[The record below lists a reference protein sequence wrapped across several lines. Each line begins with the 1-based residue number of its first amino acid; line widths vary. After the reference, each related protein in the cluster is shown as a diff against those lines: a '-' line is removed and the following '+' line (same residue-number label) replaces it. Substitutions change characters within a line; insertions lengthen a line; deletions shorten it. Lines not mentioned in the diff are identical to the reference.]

1 MAIHVGMPAPVADFV
16 QPPEAAA
23 GHGWWRQALPLV
35 LAAVLVY
42 LPLQGL
48 PFLAD
53 DYLSLE
59 RPSVWWSLRSTLF
72 RPLDGL
78 LLAAQRAAFGLHPL
92 PYHLLALGLH
102 AAVVLCAWM
111 LLARLAGRR
120 TALLATMLFLLY
132 PRSIEAVAWV
142 SAADNELP
150 YSLGVL
156 LALLLWTSPRPF
168 LRRWRGPLVAL
179 LYLLAL
185 SAKQSA
191 VVLPAAIVL
200 LEAMAW
206 NQGEGGWRGV
216 AARARARLRDL
227 WPVGAVFVAY
237 ALLEGLQLNLA
248 YHTPGHAQYGL
259 VHPKELL
266 HYIVEYP
273 ILGLLP
279 FISAH
284 WLQPARHA
292 VLLAA
297 PVALLFLR
305 WLRAGGLRRTGALWF
320 AVFSL
325 PTLLFAPFGPSDE
338 YFYLPAL
345 GICLAVA
352 EELALLRVPARRRL
366 AMITVFA
373 VMACTFGWQVAW
385 WREQGSALR
394 TVRGATLAAARSQP
408 GGTVLLVGVGEDP
421 RLTFPLMNA
430 LPAMVQVLA
439 PQFRGQVRITA
450 GGLSICGG
458 PPVPV
463 GEGAWVC
470 AAAPPG

>member
-1 MAIHVGMPAPVADFV
+1 MAIPCGLPAP
-16 QPPEAAA
+16 AAA
-23 GHGWWRQALPLV
+23 GRSWWRPALPLA

-59 RPSVWWSLRSTLF
+59 RPSMWWSLHATLF

-102 AAVVLCAWM
+102 VAVVLCAWR
-111 LLARLAGRR
+111 LLARLAGGP
-120 TALLATMLFLLY
+120 TALLATLLFLLY
-132 PRSIEAVAWV
+132 PRSIEAVAWI

-150 YSLGVL
+150 YALGVL
-156 LALLLWTSPRPF
+156 VALLLWTAPGPF
-168 LRRWRGPLVAL
+168 FRRWRGALVAL
-179 LYLLAL
+179 CYLLAL

-191 VVLPAAIVL
+191 VVLPGAVVL
-200 LEAMAW
+200 LEA
-206 NQGEGGWRGV
+206 GTGDRGDGGWREV
-216 AARARARLRDL
+216 LIRARALVRDL

-237 ALLEGLQLNLA
+237 ALFTGLQLTLA
-248 YHTPGHAQYGL
+248 YHTPGHSQYGL
-259 VHPKELL
+259 VRPKELL

-297 PVALLFLR
+297 PVALLLLR
-305 WLRAGGLRRTGALWF
+305 WLRAGGWRRTGVLWF

-325 PTLLFAPFGPSDE
+325 PTLLFAPFGPSNE

-352 EELALLRVPARRRL
+352 AEVALLRVPARRRL
-366 AMITVFA
+366 VTLA
-373 VMACTFGWQVAW
+373 VLGAMACTFAGKVSW

-394 TVRGATLAAARSQP
+394 TVRGATLTAARSQP
-408 GGTVLLVGVGEDP
+408 AGTVLLVGVGQDP
-421 RLTFPLMNA
+421 PLVFPLMNA
-430 LPAMVQVLA
+430 LPAMVRVLA
-439 PQFRGQVRITA
+439 PQFRGQVRVMA
-450 GGLSICGG
+450 GGPLLCGG
-458 PPVPV
+458 TPVPV

-470 AAAPPG
+470 PAAPPG